1 MTNDELKALIR
12 DIPDFP
18 QPGILFRDITPVIA
32 DARGFAEVV
41 DRIAEPWLGKIDM
54 IVGIESRGFIIG
66 APVAY
71 RLGVGLTIARKPG
84 KLPFRTITESYEL
97 EYGSASLHMHDDS
110 LAGKSR
116 VLIVDD
122 LLATGGT
129 ALATIA
135 LVKRLGGN
143 VAGLRLHDRTGGSGR
158 TAAARTDRKSRAD
171 RLRLRYIEFGWP
183 PVPVRQLGMRPMWRP
198 SWQAAR
204 LISQVK

>member
-32 DARGFAEVV
+32 DAQALADVV

-110 LAGKSR
+110 LEGKSR

-143 VAGLRLHDRTGGSGR
+143 VVGCAFMIELAALGGRQRLEPANCS
-158 TAAARTDRKSRAD
+158 A
-171 RLRLRYIEFGWP
+171 
-183 PVPVRQLGMRPMWRP
+183 
-198 SWQAAR
+198 
-204 LISQVK
+204 LITYA

>member
-1 MTNDELKALIR
+1 MTNDELKELIR
-12 DIPDFP
+12 NIPDFP

-32 DARGFAEVV
+32 DPRAFASVV
-41 DRIAEPWLGKIDM
+41 EQISEPWLGKIDM

-97 EYGSASLHMHDDS
+97 EYGSTSLHMHDDT
-110 LAGKSR
+110 LEGKSR

-135 LVKRLGGN
+135 LVKRLGGY
-143 VAGLRLHDRTGGSGR
+143 VAGCAFMIELGALGGRQRL
-158 TAAARTDRKSRAD
+158 
-171 RLRLRYIEFGWP
+171 E
-183 PVPVRQLGMRPMWRP
+183 PVNC
-198 SWQAAR
+198 SA
-204 LISQVK
+204 LISYD

>member
-1 MTNDELKALIR
+1 MTIDELKELIR
-12 DIPDFP
+12 NIPDFP

-32 DARGFAEVV
+32 DPRAFATVV
-41 DRIAEPWLGKIDM
+41 DLIAEPWLGKIDM

-84 KLPFRTITESYEL
+84 KLPFRTITESYQL
-97 EYGSASLHMHDDS
+97 EYGSASLHMHDDT
-110 LAGKSR
+110 LEGKSR

-143 VAGLRLHDRTGGSGR
+143 VVGCAFMIELGALGGRQRL
-158 TAAARTDRKSRAD
+158 
-171 RLRLRYIEFGWP
+171 E
-183 PVPVRQLGMRPMWRP
+183 PVNC
-198 SWQAAR
+198 SA
-204 LISQVK
+204 LISYD

>member
-32 DARGFAEVV
+32 DARAFAEVV

-84 KLPFRTITESYEL
+84 KLPFRTITESYDL

-143 VAGLRLHDRTGGSGR
+143 VAGCAFMIELAALAGRQRLEPI
-158 TAAARTDRKSRAD
+158 KSHALLAYD
-171 RLRLRYIEFGWP
+171 
-183 PVPVRQLGMRPMWRP
+183 
-198 SWQAAR
+198 
-204 LISQVK
+204 

>member
-1 MTNDELKALIR
+1 MTNDELKELIR
-12 DIPDFP
+12 NIPDFP

-32 DARGFAEVV
+32 DPRAFASVV
-41 DRIAEPWLGKIDM
+41 DQIAEPWLGKIDM

-84 KLPFRTITESYEL
+84 KLPFRTITESYQL
-97 EYGSASLHMHDDS
+97 EYGSASLHMHDDT
-110 LAGKSR
+110 LEGKSR

-143 VAGLRLHDRTGGSGR
+143 VVGCAFMIELGALGGRQRL
-158 TAAARTDRKSRAD
+158 
-171 RLRLRYIEFGWP
+171 E
-183 PVPVRQLGMRPMWRP
+183 PV
-198 SWQAAR
+198 SCSA
-204 LISQVK
+204 LISYA

>member
-12 DIPDFP
+12 EISDFP

-32 DARGFAEVV
+32 DARAFAAVV
-41 DRIAEPWLGKIDM
+41 DRMAEPWLGKIDM

-84 KLPFRTITESYEL
+84 KLPFRTITESYQL

-110 LAGKSR
+110 LEGKSR

-129 ALATIA
+129 ALATA
-135 LVKRLGGN
+135 GLVRRLGGN
-143 VAGLRLHDRTGGSGR
+143 VVGCAFMIELAALGGRSRLEPI
-158 TAAARTDRKSRAD
+158 KSHA
-171 RLRLRYIEFGWP
+171 
-183 PVPVRQLGMRPMWRP
+183 
-198 SWQAAR
+198 
-204 LISQVK
+204 LITYD

>member
-1 MTNDELKALIR
+1 MTNDELKELIR
-12 DIPDFP
+12 NIPDFP
-18 QPGILFRDITPVIA
+18 QPGILFRDITPVVA
-32 DARGFAEVV
+32 DARAFASVV

-97 EYGSASLHMHDDS
+97 EYGSTSLNMHDDS
-110 LAGKSR
+110 LEGKSR

-129 ALATIA
+129 AVATIA

-143 VAGLRLHDRTGGSGR
+143 VVGCAFMIELAALGGR
-158 TAAARTDRKSRAD
+158 QR
-171 RLRLRYIEFGWP
+171 IE
-183 PVPVRQLGMRPMWRP
+183 PVNC
-198 SWQAAR
+198 ST
-204 LISQVK
+204 LISYD